1 MAFKIVLFVPL
12 LVAAM
17 ALPLADAQLG
27 NLLPPLLGLFR
38 IQGTVFC
45 IANGTVSVGGIAA
58 TPVFP
63 NATVQPLV
71 CGAGNEVSTVTANA
85 SGVFSIL
92 LDPLHFLLSSLLTGC
107 RLLVTTP
114 LATCNA
120 SLPPSG
126 VLISALQFFGTTL
139 VGALSVIN
147 ITPVG
152 FTLQV

>member
-1 MAFKIVLFVPL
+1 MSGDRGFIKSHCNRCYIQFSTNGLQNSSLCAS
-12 LVAAM
+12 
-17 ALPLADAQLG
+17 LG
-27 NLLPPLLGLFR
+27 CCHGTSTSRCPTWESPAPLLGLFR

-45 IANGTVSVGGIAA
+45 TANGTVSVGGNAA

-63 NATVQPLV
+63 NATVQLQ
-71 CGAGNEVSTVTANA
+71 CGAGNGVSTVTANA
-85 SGVFSIL
+85 SGVL
-92 LDPLHFLLSSLLTGC
+92 V
-107 RLLVTTP
+107 VTTP

-139 VGALSVIN
+139 IGALSVIN
-147 ITPVG
+147 VTPVG

>member
-45 IANGTVSVGGIAA
+45 TANGSVSVGGNAA

-63 NATVQPLV
+63 NATVQLQ
-71 CGAGNEVSTVTANA
+71 CGAGNGVSTVTANA

-107 RLLVTTP
+107 RLVVTTP

-147 ITPVG
+147 VTPVG